1 MKFTRVLAS
10 AVAVLVLA
18 VVAASAVAEEKKEGK
33 KGGEKQMCRC
43 PMCSMAEASRDE
55 EKAAAGEAAE
65 RLKKMGM
72 SDAMMKRCHIMVKAR
87 VESADPAAILALK
100 NELELSEQQ
109 VKKLEKIAE
118 KARDRAKA
126 LLTETQQ
133 KKLEELPDKPD
144 CSEDMQCKMVDMV
157 RKESGDQKK
166 EQRDEGEERQEAEE
180 AKSNGH
186 EPKEGE
192 KERE

>member
-10 AVAVLVLA
+10 AVAVLVVA
-18 VVAASAVAEEKKEGK
+18 AVAASAVAEEKKEG
-33 KGGEKQMCRC
+33 GEEQMCQC
-43 PMCSMAEASRDE
+43 PMCSMAEASREKE
-55 EKAAAGEAAE
+55 EAGAGEAAD

-72 SDAMMKRCHIMVKAR
+72 SDAMMKRCQMMMKAR
-87 VESADPAAILALK
+87 VEPTDPGALLALK
-100 NELELSEQQ
+100 DELELSEEQ

-144 CSEDMQCKMVDMV
+144 CCEGMQCKMMDMV
-157 RKESGDQKK
+157 EKEGGDQ
-166 EQRDEGEERQEAEE
+166 
-180 AKSNGH
+180 
-186 EPKEGE
+186 
-192 KERE
+192 